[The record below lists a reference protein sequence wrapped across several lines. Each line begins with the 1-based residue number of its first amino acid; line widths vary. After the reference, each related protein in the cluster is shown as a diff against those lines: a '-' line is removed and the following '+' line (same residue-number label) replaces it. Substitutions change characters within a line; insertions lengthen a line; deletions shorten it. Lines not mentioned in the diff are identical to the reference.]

1 MPGPQYPFVVMFD
14 QPMNSPQ
21 LDATEPQASL
31 KSNRI
36 EPVLGDIIAS
46 FDMNMRRLL
55 TVSGVEEEPIGTD
68 AEHRRHAEV

>member
-1 MPGPQYPFVVMFD
+1 MPGPQYPFAVMLD
-14 QPMNSPQ
+14 QPMNSAQ
-21 LDATEPQASL
+21 LDAAEPHTSL

-36 EPVLGDIIAS
+36 EPVLGDIITP

-55 TVSGVEEEPIGTD
+55 AVSGVEEEPIRTD

>member
-1 MPGPQYPFVVMFD
+1 
-14 QPMNSPQ
+14 MNPPQ
-21 LDATEPQASL
+21 LDAIEAHASL

-36 EPVLGDIIAS
+36 EPVLGDIIVS

-55 TVSGVEEEPIGTD
+55 TVACVEEESIRTD

>member
-1 MPGPQYPFVVMFD
+1 MFD

-21 LDATEPQASL
+21 LDATEPHASL

-36 EPVLGDIIAS
+36 EPVLGDIITW

-68 AEHRRHAEV
+68 WEHRRHAEI